1 MPKSLDNPPKS
12 ATRNAVAP
20 RKSGRN
26 VALRRQCKILFVVLK
41 SDHTSTRYFKKLAP
55 KFIKDS
61 KIIKESVE
69 MINSNGSHSVRI
81 ISYETKVAQKE
92 ASSKSKSEQNC
103 SKSDELSI
111 SSLELASRN
120 MSSANIFSLWS
131 IIITRFFYNR
141 SR

>member
-1 MPKSLDNPPKS
+1 MPKSLNNPPKS
-12 ATRNAVAP
+12 NTRGAVAP

-41 SDHTSTRYFKKLAP
+41 SDCTSTRYFKKLGLE
-55 KFIKDS
+55 FTKDS

-69 MINSNGSHSVRI
+69 MINSNSSHSVRI
-81 ISYETKVAQKE
+81 IGYETKVAQKE
-92 ASSKSKSEQNC
+92 TSSKSKSEQNC
-103 SKSDELSI
+103 SKSDKLSI

-120 MSSANIFSLWS
+120 MCSANIFSFWS